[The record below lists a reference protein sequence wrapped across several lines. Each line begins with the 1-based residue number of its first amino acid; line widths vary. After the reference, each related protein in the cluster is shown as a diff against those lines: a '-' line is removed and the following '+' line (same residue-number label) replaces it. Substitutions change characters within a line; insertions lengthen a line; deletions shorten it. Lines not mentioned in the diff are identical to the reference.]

1 MSDENIGRNYTSQ
14 RAHIKIALDG
24 GSLEKAFQ
32 KYIELKDKYAVSNS
46 GQISLRRKPKQKQP
60 LAKITTPS
68 EIKPKPTKKDKAK
81 VDYNNAEKRKNRNF
95 VGQDFD
101 GDFHPVKKALLLPS
115 EDLDGIVQFFEMG
128 LFDENTQLI
137 CVERRKDIFEN
148 WQDDNGRGF
157 GTNLRLAQKR
167 QGKHSIADAVAI
179 DHQAPILI
187 HGEIGEHN
195 KDGEW
200 QVDLADIDEID
211 FVWLDF
217 MGTLKP
223 RYIEWIEEV
232 LRDKTQ
238 KNATVNI
245 TVMSR
250 AVGKLAPT
258 VKIAKQKR
266 DMIDRM
272 VSDGLIDDELLESIM
287 ENETDE
293 KSLEMFRT
301 DNVLIANALKFDDQ
315 ASNGFWVRR
324 SQDVSLNADVLGE
337 TDITTYT
344 GSKLE
349 MATHKF
355 CRAYEVGGDGTPK
368 PMGKL
373 LNIDE
378 CVKLMIEA
386 DENLDPNNPKHIAFC
401 KFMITQA
408 QRQACGGDIE
418 ALREFDAVKVGK

>member
-1 MSDENIGRNYTSQ
+1 
-14 RAHIKIALDG
+14 
-24 GSLEKAFQ
+24 F
-32 KYIELKDKYAVSNS
+32 DK
-46 GQISLRRKPKQKQP
+46 
-60 LAKITTPS
+60 
-68 EIKPKPTKKDKAK
+68 
-81 VDYNNAEKRKNRNF
+81 
-95 VGQDFD
+95 
-101 GDFHPVKKALLLPS
+101 
-115 EDLDGIVQFFEMG
+115 
-128 LFDENTQLI
+128 NTQLI
-137 CVERRKDIFEN
+137 CIEREKKKFN
-148 WQDDNGRGF
+148 QWQGRGF
-157 GTNLRLAQKR
+157 GIKLREAQKR

-179 DHQAPILI
+179 DYRELTRI
-187 HGEIGEHN
+187 HGEIGEPN

-223 RYIEWIEEV
+223 QYIKWIEEV

-250 AVGKLAPT
+250 AVGGYAPT
-258 VKIAKQKR
+258 VKIAEEKR
-266 DMIDRM
+266 NMIDKM
-272 VSDGLIDDELLESIM
+272 VSEGLIEDELLESIM

-293 KSLEMFRT
+293 KSFEMFRT

-337 TDITTYT
+337 TDVTTYT

-355 CRAYEVGGDGTPK
+355 CRAYEVGGEGAMK

-373 LNIDE
+373 LNID
-378 CVKLMIEA
+378 
-386 DENLDPNNPKHIAFC
+386 
-401 KFMITQA
+401 
-408 QRQACGGDIE
+408 
-418 ALREFDAVKVGK
+418 